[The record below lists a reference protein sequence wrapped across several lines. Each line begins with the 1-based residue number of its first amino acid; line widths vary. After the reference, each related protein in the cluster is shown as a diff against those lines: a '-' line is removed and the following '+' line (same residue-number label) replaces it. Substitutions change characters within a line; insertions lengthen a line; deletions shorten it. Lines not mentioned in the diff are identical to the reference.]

1 MLKFFYSGQ
10 PNPIKVALFLEE
22 AEIEYEAIPIDVR
35 RGDQHKEDFIA
46 LNPNAKVPVIVDG
59 DSCIF
64 DSNAILIYLA
74 EKNNLFLPDKTMA
87 NTDSLLSWMMF
98 VASGVGPYS
107 GQAVHFQHF
116 APDKLP
122 YAIQRYRFEASRHYK
137 ILDQRLDT
145 MQYMLGETYTI
156 VDMAV
161 WGWARMIPFILG
173 DDAFVKLPNL
183 QRLVAEISARP
194 AAKRAESLKDK
205 HRFKTDMDEDAKR
218 NMFPSNYQVE

>member
-35 RGDQHKEDFIA
+35 RGDQHKEDFVA

-59 DSCIF
+59 DACIF

-87 NTDSLLSWMMF
+87 NTGSLLSWMMF

-122 YAIQRYRFEASRHYK
+122 YAIQRYRFEAGRHYG
-137 ILDQRLDT
+137 ILDQRLGA
-145 MQYMLGETYTI
+145 MQYVLGDTYTI

-173 DDAFVKLPNL
+173 DDAFLELPNL

-205 HRFKTDMDEDAKR
+205 HSFKTDMDEDAKR
-218 NMFPSNYQVE
+218 NMFPSNY

>member
-35 RGDQHKEDFIA
+35 SGDQHKEDFVA

-59 DSCIF
+59 DACIF

-87 NTDSLLSWMMF
+87 NTGALLSWMMF

-122 YAIQRYRFEASRHYK
+122 YAIQRYRFEAGRHYG
-137 ILDQRLDT
+137 ILDQRLGA
-145 MQYMLGETYTI
+145 MQYVLGDTYTI

-173 DDAFVKLPNL
+173 DDAFLELPNL

-205 HRFKTDMDEDAKR
+205 HSFKTDMDEDAKR
-218 NMFPSNYQVE
+218 NMFPSNYQVG

>member
-1 MLKFFYSGQ
+1 VLKFFYSGQ
-10 PNPIKVALFLEE
+10 PNPIKIALFLEE

-35 RGDQHKEDFIA
+35 KGDQHKEDFIA

-74 EKNNLFLPDKTMA
+74 DKYQLFLPDKTTA
-87 NTDSLLSWMMF
+87 NTGSLLSWMMF

-122 YAIQRYRFEASRHYK
+122 YAIKRYRFEALRHYG
-137 ILDQRLDT
+137 ILDQRLGT
-145 MQYMLGETYTI
+145 MQYVLGDTYTI

-173 DDAFVKLPNL
+173 EDAFLKLPNL
-183 QRLVAEISARP
+183 QRLVAEITVRP

>member
-122 YAIQRYRFEASRHYK
+122 YAIHRYRFEASRHYK